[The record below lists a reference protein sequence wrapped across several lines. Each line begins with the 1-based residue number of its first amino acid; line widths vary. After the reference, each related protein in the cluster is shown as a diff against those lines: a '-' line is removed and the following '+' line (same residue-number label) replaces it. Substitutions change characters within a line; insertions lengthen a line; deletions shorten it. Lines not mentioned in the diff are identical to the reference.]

1 MTRLAIPILRPVDGS
16 GNPLPSSTLTFYEA
30 GASSV
35 LKTVYS
41 DSALSISLGS
51 TVTADGEGLFVDIY
65 YSGDIRLVWANSS
78 GTIQSTK
85 DLYGAGNITAADLAT
100 DSVTTIK
107 IVDGAVTLAKLATL
121 ANGKIITSNGSAN
134 AEVTPSGDVSMTNTG
149 VFALTA
155 NSVEATNITN
165 AIIETTKLT
174 ALANRTYKNNFA
186 SFNLVDDLPMTTAT
200 PPNVDGTGVNE
211 VVLEQH
217 ASSTVTA
224 WNIANPTR
232 IVVPSTAN
240 SDGLQFTKMRL
251 SGNVIVKLDNNP
263 AAAGFQDFVFTIYA
277 NGNTD
282 CWFGQP
288 IIGQYNI
295 YVPINSVNSYQFAF
309 CTAWFSVAP
318 TDYFELAGVT
328 VAGTMTATLMRN
340 DYGSGY
346 GSPLATTSISAEFSV

>member
-1 MTRLAIPILRPVDGS
+1 MSRLNLSILKPIDGNGQVFPS
-16 GNPLPSSTLTFYEA
+16 GTLTFYNA
-30 GASSV
+30 GATSV

-41 DSALSISLGS
+41 DSALSVSLGS
-51 TVTADGEGLFVDIY
+51 TVTADGDGVFVDIF
-65 YSGDIRLVWANSS
+65 YSGDIRYVLKNSS
-78 GTIQSTK
+78 GTIQVVK
-85 DLYGAGNITAADLAT
+85 DLYGASNIQTGDLA
-100 DSVTTIK
+100 DSAVTTLK
-107 IVDGAVTLAKLATL
+107 IADADVTLGKLLTL
-121 ANGKIITSNGSAN
+121 NSGYIITSNGVAN
-134 AEVTPSGDVSMTNTG
+134 SQVAPSGDVTMTNTG